1 MAVSCVTTSLGSFY
15 HITDSGITHL
25 LGNYIGYGE
34 RILMEAAEKELTIT
48 KLNCQFNVF
57 YKDIKRVLYD
67 NFKMKK
73 KISEYDDIWLANQI
87 IDYTGGDDDNYL
99 RNSLI
104 VILKILDRTKD
115 ELKHYDG
122 IELSRDI
129 FGGEASYLHLLLF
142 QIEEF
147 ASQVA
152 FVKEGK
158 TYRGGYSRKRVLAQ
172 EVYDLARR
180 VPRGQTYTNEMT
192 HIYESIFFIRQA
204 IELKVLESL
213 QIEAVVNKKHSRP
226 VKISPDM
233 LISLLDSNAVKLQSF
248 TAENPV
254 LDVGL
259 IKKVHSWTNA
269 FIHSGHG
276 YWSWEVEF
284 VRLVLQDFIFGEVKI
299 DSEYLKMIPEKV
311 LQFVKKE
318 ERLDTEVI
326 MSDRYRNNI
335 SS

>member
-1 MAVSCVTTSLGSFY
+1 
-15 HITDSGITHL
+15 
-25 LGNYIGYGE
+25 
-34 RILMEAAEKELTIT
+34 
-48 KLNCQFNVF
+48 
-57 YKDIKRVLYD
+57 
-67 NFKMKK
+67 
-73 KISEYDDIWLANQI
+73 
-87 IDYTGGDDDNYL
+87 
-99 RNSLI
+99 
-104 VILKILDRTKD
+104 
-115 ELKHYDG
+115 
-122 IELSRDI
+122 
-129 FGGEASYLHLLLF
+129 
-142 QIEEF
+142 
-147 ASQVA
+147 
-152 FVKEGK
+152 
-158 TYRGGYSRKRVLAQ
+158 
-172 EVYDLARR
+172 
-180 VPRGQTYTNEMT
+180 MT